1 MDLLL
6 SVNELIK
13 EKKIDKEDL
22 IFQVAKS
29 VEKNQN
35 TIRNYLAGR
44 TPATLEFFQSV
55 LGQMGVDEI
64 EYKFADSKTASIPI
78 RIEHYVGTVGRD
90 MKTNHKATIYQDKIN
105 IENQELKEKLKSLND
120 SVEMYKKL
128 VEDKDKRIE
137 ELQNDKQRFQKL
149 FDEAWERLNNKK
161 GD

>member
-6 SVNELIK
+6 SVNELIRD
-13 EKKIDKEDL
+13 KKINKEDL
-22 IFQVAKS
+22 ILKVAGS
-29 VEKNQN
+29 IEKNQN

-44 TPATLEFFQSV
+44 TPATLEFFQAV
-55 LGQMGVDEI
+55 LGQIGIEEI
-64 EYKFADSKTASIPI
+64 EYKFGDSKSANIPI

-90 MKTNHKATIYQDKIN
+90 MKTNHKATIYQDKVN
-105 IENQELKEKLKSLND
+105 TENQELKEKLKSIQDN
-120 SVEMYKKL
+120 VEMYKRL

-161 GD
+161 EN